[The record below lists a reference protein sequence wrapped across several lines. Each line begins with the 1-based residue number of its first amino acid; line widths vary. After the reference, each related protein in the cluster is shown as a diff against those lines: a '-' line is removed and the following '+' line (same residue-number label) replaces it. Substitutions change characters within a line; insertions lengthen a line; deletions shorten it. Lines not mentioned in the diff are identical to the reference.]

1 MKENKKLVNFSYGM
15 ILTIGLALVSFFI
28 VSLLPNGYI
37 SASVIAMLIGMVLHP
52 LVKAQLPTFSGI
64 DFVAKKLLKFSI
76 ILMGATL
83 SLNQV
88 LSVGRISLIVMLFTL
103 AAAFGFGNLFGKW
116 FNMDWKLSNLISV
129 GTGVCGGSAI
139 AAVSPTINAKDEDVA
154 YALSATFIFDILM
167 VILFPIMG
175 RYFGMSDLGFGLWS
189 GTAINDTSS
198 VVAASYAFSEAAGNY
213 AVIVKLTR
221 TLSIVPIVM
230 IFSIV
235 NMRIE
240 AKSYQGPMISRA
252 KPSLLTIFP
261 WFILYFLAMVLLRSV
276 GFISEDFAANLS
288 TISKFLMVMSLGA
301 IGLRT
306 NFKAVAKSGFLPMLH
321 GLIISTI
328 VVVVSFAVQ
337 IFLEQV

>member
-1 MKENKKLVNFSYGM
+1 MRDRIDLGHFLIGI
-15 ILTIGLALVSFFI
+15 ILTIVLAVLANMIVSF
-28 VSLLPNGYI
+28 LPSGYI
-37 SASVIAMLIGMVLHP
+37 SSGVIAMIIGMMIHP
-52 LVKAQLPTFSGI
+52 LVKQHLTSFSGI

-83 SLNQV
+83 SLSQV
-88 LSVGRISLIVMLFTL
+88 LSVGRISLIVMVFTL
-103 AAAFGFGNLFGKW
+103 ASAFGFGNLFGKW
-116 FNMDWKLSNLISV
+116 FKMDWKLSNLISV

-139 AAVSPTINAKDEDVA
+139 AAVSPTINAKDEDIA

-167 VILFPIMG
+167 VIIFPLMG
-175 RYFGMSDLGFGLWS
+175 RYFGMSGLEFGLWS

-198 VVAASYAFSEAAGNY
+198 VVAASYAFSEAAGHY

-221 TLSIVPIVM
+221 TLAIIPIVM

-240 AKSYQGPMISRA
+240 AKNQQTSMKNTRKPTIS
-252 KPSLLTIFP
+252 SIFP
-261 WFILYFLAMVLLRSV
+261 WFIIYFLVMVVLRSV
-276 GFISEDFAANLS
+276 DVITPNTADSLS
-288 TISKFLMVMSLGA
+288 VVSKFIMVMSLGA

-321 GLIISTI
+321 GFIISTI
-328 VVVVSFAVQ
+328 VVIVSFVVQ
-337 IFLEQV
+337 VFLGQV